1 MKRLLWHSTLVVVL
15 SLVVLILILAGLAP
29 HTLQARMDSTSVC
42 GSINTST
49 TWTVISSP
57 YQVCNSSGVTVG
69 PTATLTIQPGVT
81 VQFANG
87 VNSIL
92 YVQGKLNAIGTVTQ
106 PITFTGVVTTPGS
119 WGGLAAD
126 YSVITPALV
135 NLSYVT
141 LEYGGGGSN
150 IAQVYA
156 DRAVVTMTH
165 SLVRNG
171 SSNGLHFTYREAGFN
186 IQTTNFI
193 SNSLN
198 AIQLDTPATDILLSD
213 LSASSN
219 GTNGVYLY
227 AQGMNVNG
235 QRRWTNPGIPYVI
248 NYLPANQPGDE
259 LTIDP
264 GSELQFMP
272 NSGLDIGGQLKA
284 IGLPD
289 QPITFTAQTQTPGGW
304 RGIVVDGGT
313 ETAAAQLDYATIE
326 YGGSDIGGANIV
338 VNHGQIIAH
347 HTIVRYSAK
356 DGVQFNVSAGGSILN
371 SQIVSNSQIVTTT
384 YGIYNNDP
392 ARAVLATN
400 DWWGDPNG
408 PKSDVIGCS
417 TGQGDKV
424 TNGVLFRPVLT
435 NTNLSAE
442 FPLSDAPQLTLT
454 PRRWFAPADGV
465 TKIYFDL
472 TLRDGNG
479 TPLSGR
485 QTRLHTTRGNIVDGG
500 ITDVNGHTLAYIT
513 ANNGDVGDANVS
525 ATLDGLTSCEGV
537 MSPAAKVTFTPPI
550 NVTDLFPDSPA
561 PYFDNNLSITPMP
574 IVTGITE
581 TIHAKLTNPLTVP
594 ITVEVEFAFA
604 QSSIGLLFGPIKDIS
619 QTIPASSTVNLSA
632 DFMPLIAGHYC
643 VQVSYA
649 ITAIGS
655 TRLLHPQAGRQLK
668 QFNANPQQGPT
679 LPPNSK
685 DSLDKADK
693 AWKEVE
699 KLSPRG
705 TNIQKGLLDQ
715 WWGWVKDTS
724 KKISQSLGFDP
735 PRQDYNV
742 STLPVWYRWPHV
754 QPDGVNISA
763 ARAAA
768 LNAASDALADVNA
781 YGTAADTALDRYGGA
796 SEAKDL
802 TWAAQQ
808 ANAQLYYEQQMGTAL
823 LTYADALDA
832 FVQVL
837 NDEHETN
844 ITVTV
849 GDVISYQQSL
859 STTGFTSQE
868 IADAKLVGLTDAD
881 IEAYRQEIIAA
892 DPNDLAGNILDMYS
906 NEAFV
911 SRNLG
916 NALLHPYTFAPG
928 FSVGG
933 SAGLLKATEV
943 MSATGN
949 TMAQIGN
956 TSTTIQVGNPLTQT
970 AAIDLQARR
979 IDLPADWA
987 VECFTGAGHAGS
999 GRCYDCHGEHP
1010 DRIACA
1016 TGQRAARG
1024 RGRLCRNAIARR
1036 RRGGRHRAQL
1046 HALLLARLSAVD
1058 QEVDAE
1064 TKRVERFLRRFV
1076 LTADE
1081 SPPFSAAGVSA

>member
-1 MKRLLWHSTLVVVL
+1 MKRLLWSSALVLLL
-15 SLVVLILILAGLAP
+15 SLTVLTSILVGFAP
-29 HTLQARMDSTSVC
+29 RVSQARVTTTSIC
-42 GSINTST
+42 GAININT

-57 YQVCNSSGVTVG
+57 YQVCNSTGVTVG

-81 VQFANG
+81 VQFQTG
-87 VNSIL
+87 VNAKL
-92 YVQGKLNAIGTVTQ
+92 YVQGALSAIGTVTQ

-119 WGGLAAD
+119 WGGLSAD

-141 LEYGGGGSN
+141 LDGGGIGSSA
-150 IAQVYA
+150 AQVYA

-171 SSNGLHFTYREAGFN
+171 GSDGLHFTYREAGFN
-186 IQTTNFI
+186 IQTTSFI
-193 SNSLN
+193 SNSLY
-198 AIQLDTPATDILLSD
+198 AVQLDTPATDIVLSD

-219 GTNGVYLY
+219 GTNGIYLY
-227 AQGMNVNG
+227 AQGMNVSG

-248 NYLPANQPGDE
+248 NYVPGNHAGDE

-264 GSELQFMP
+264 GTELQFMS
-272 NSGLDIGGQLKA
+272 NSGLGIGGQLKA

-289 QPITFTAQTQTPGGW
+289 QPITFTAQTPAPGGW
-304 RGIVVDGGT
+304 RGIVVDGGSGN
-313 ETAAAQLDYATIE
+313 AVAQLDYVTVE
-326 YGGSDIGGANIV
+326 YGGGDIGGANIV
-338 VNHGQIIAH
+338 VHSGQLIARH
-347 HTIVRYSAK
+347 SIVRYSAK
-356 DGVQFNVSAGGSILN
+356 DGLQFNSRGSGSILN
-371 SQIVSNSQIVTTT
+371 SQIISSSLIVTTT
-384 YGIYNNDP
+384 HGIYNGTPTN
-392 ARAVLATN
+392 AVLATN

-408 PKSDVIGCS
+408 PRSDVAGCS

-435 NTNLSAE
+435 NTNLNAE

-465 TKIYFDL
+465 TRVYFDI

-479 TPLSGR
+479 APISGR
-485 QTRLHTTRGNIVDGG
+485 QTRLRDATGTVIGTAGL
-500 ITDVNGHTLAYIT
+500 TDVTGHALAYIT
-513 ANNGDVGDANVS
+513 SNSVGDMDVS
-525 ATLDGLTSCEGV
+525 ATLDPSSSCENAS
-537 MSPAAKVTFTPPI
+537 SPVSKVTFTAPL

-561 PYFDNNLSITPMP
+561 PYFDGNISLTPLP
-574 IVTGITE
+574 VITGITE

-594 ITVEVEFAFA
+594 ITVDVSFGFV
-604 QSSIGLLFGPIKDIS
+604 QSSIGLAFGPIKDIS

-632 DFMPLIAGHYC
+632 DFMPYVSGHYC

-655 TRLLHPQAGRQLK
+655 KLLLHPQSGQQLK

-679 LPPNSK
+679 IPPDGK
-685 DSLDKADK
+685 ETLDKADK
-693 AWKEVE
+693 AFKKVE

-705 TNIQKGLLDQ
+705 TNIQQGIIDQ
-715 WWGWVKDTS
+715 WWGWAKDTS

-754 QPDGVNISA
+754 QPGGNISS
-763 ARAAA
+763 ARADA

-781 YGTAADTALDRYGGA
+781 YGMAAATALDRYGGA

-808 ANAQLYYEQQMGTAL
+808 ANAQLYYQHQMGTAL
-823 LTYADALDA
+823 LTYADKLDA

-868 IADAKLVGLTDAD
+868 VANAKLVGLSDAD
-881 IEAYRQEIIAA
+881 IEAYRQEIIVA

-916 NALLHPYTFAPG
+916 NALLHPYAFAPG

-933 SAGLLKATEV
+933 SAGLFKATGAGLMQATAV
-943 MSATGN
+943 TTATGN
-949 TMAQIGN
+949 TLAQIN
-956 TSTTIQVGNPLTQT
+956 NIVTTIPISSTQAPTVTLTT
-970 AAIDLQARR
+970 RR

-987 VECFTGAGHAGS
+987 VEVS
-999 GRCYDCHGEHP
+999 P
-1010 DRIACA
+1010 
-1016 TGQRAARG
+1016 
-1024 RGRLCRNAIARR
+1024 
-1036 RRGGRHRAQL
+1036 AQ
-1046 HALLLARLSAVD
+1046 V
-1058 QEVDAE
+1058 
-1064 TKRVERFLRRFV
+1064 V
-1076 LTADE
+1076 LTQGE
-1081 SPPFSAAGVSA
+1081 PTTVTVSILTGSPAPQGSVPRVAVEGYANSQLIGGVVVDVIVPNYMPYFLHVYLPLIRR